1 MKPKTLP
8 TVRYIILIFSALA
21 INGYFSGWFF
31 KPHLYT
37 GKFKGII
44 VPVLNCYACPSAIP
58 SCPIGTI
65 QHFMVIGFV
74 PLFALGILI
83 IVGALVGRLFCGWVC
98 PFGFIQELLNKIPTP
113 KWKLPKGFT
122 YLKYFFLVFTV
133 FLIPYLIS
141 DTVFCKICPMGALEG
156 GIPQMLLKPELHHLI
171 SKNADNAA
179 LNPDNK
185 TNPDNETDS
194 EQNQSVGLLY
204 RSKLVILAVTIFLA
218 IFIKRFFCRAICPIG
233 AFFAIFNKISI
244 LQMKVHMPKCS
255 TCDVCKKNCPVD
267 INVYDDPNSPEC
279 IRCGLCT
286 NSCPFG
292 AVKFTTIFSGENK
305 NKKINVATKLEKQT

>member
-8 TVRYIILIFSALA
+8 TVRYIILIFSALT

-37 GKFKGII
+37 GKFKSII

-113 KWKLPKGFT
+113 KWKLPKAFT

-156 GIPQMLLKPELHHLI
+156 GIPQMLLKPELHHLAGFLYW
-171 SKNADNAA
+171 SKI
-179 LNPDNK
+179 
-185 TNPDNETDS
+185 
-194 EQNQSVGLLY
+194 
-204 RSKLVILAVTIFLA
+204 VILAVTIFLA
-218 IFIKRFFCRAICPIG
+218 VFIKRFFCRAICPIG

-286 NSCPFG
+286 SSCPFG

-305 NKKINVATKLEKQT
+305 SKKINVATKLEKQT

>member
-8 TVRYIILIFSALA
+8 TVRYIILFFSALT

-31 KPHLYT
+31 KPHLYM

-113 KWKLPKGFT
+113 KWKLPKAFI

-156 GIPQMLLKPELHHLI
+156 GIPQMLLKPELHHLAGFLYW
-171 SKNADNAA
+171 SKI
-179 LNPDNK
+179 
-185 TNPDNETDS
+185 
-194 EQNQSVGLLY
+194 
-204 RSKLVILAVTIFLA
+204 VILAVTIFLA

-267 INVYDDPNSPEC
+267 MNVYDDPNSPEC

>member
-8 TVRYIILIFSALA
+8 TVRYIILFFSALA

-113 KWKLPKGFT
+113 KWKLPKAFT

-156 GIPQMLLKPELHHLI
+156 GIPQMLLKPELHHLAGFLYW
-171 SKNADNAA
+171 SKI
-179 LNPDNK
+179 
-185 TNPDNETDS
+185 
-194 EQNQSVGLLY
+194 
-204 RSKLVILAVTIFLA
+204 VILAVTIFLA

-255 TCDVCKKNCPVD
+255 TCDVCKKDCPMD
-267 INVYDDPNSPEC
+267 ISIYDDPNSPEC